1 MNSKMT
7 NWIIAIGLAALLF
20 SACRDETFY
29 SGTDAMITSSL
40 DTLTF
45 DTVFTEVG
53 TTTKF
58 FKIYN
63 QEEATIVIDE
73 IALQDLTGHFR
84 LNVDGTAGNVA
95 KNVQIAA
102 NDSIYVFVEATIN
115 PDLPLESSPYVLEDI
130 VDITIDDKTSI
141 VRLIAWG
148 QDANYVTGHGSV
160 SQIAF
165 ATPSS
170 VGTDTWVWD
179 DPKPYVIYGT
189 LVIDSLS
196 VILPAGTEVFV
207 HGGVAINDVLGVYT
221 SGLIFLLPNANII
234 SQGTAEEPVTILS
247 DRLEED
253 YEDVKGQW
261 FGIYLSGSR
270 QNEFHHTTISN
281 ALVGVRADSASSVSF
296 YESEI
301 SHTSA
306 SGLIGSHSEIY
317 AQNTLIHNTGGASIG
332 ADNGGTYEFYN
343 CTFVNYD
350 NQDEAI
356 QMANYKC
363 QNESCSVFT
372 ESDLDATF
380 VNCLVV
386 GNDSDE
392 IIFDS
397 AENQADFNYSFENC
411 FVQVDEFLLD
421 PDYSDF
427 FNNCI
432 NCLNNPP
439 KDTLFINM
447 DEYDFRLDT
456 FSMPI
461 DAGMNIPF
469 ILTEDILGNPRDDNY
484 DIGCYEFIF

>member
-1 MNSKMT
+1 MT
-7 NWIIAIGLAALLF
+7 NWIIAIGLIALLF
-20 SACRDETFY
+20 SACREETFF
-29 SGTDAMITSSL
+29 SGTDARISTSL

-63 QEEATIVIDE
+63 EEETAIIIDE

-84 LNVDGTAGNVA
+84 LNVDGAAGNVA
-95 KNVQIAA
+95 TNVQIAGK
-102 NDSIYVFVEATIN
+102 DSIYVFVEATIN
-115 PDLPLESSPYVLEDI
+115 PDEPLETSPYILEDI

-141 VRLIAWG
+141 VRLEAWG
-148 QDANYVTGHGSV
+148 QDANYITGHGSV
-160 SQIAF
+160 SQVAF
-165 ATPSS
+165 ATPTSLGS
-170 VGTDTWVWD
+170 DTWVWD
-179 DPKPYVIYGT
+179 DPKPYVVYGT
-189 LVIDSLS
+189 LIIDSITL
-196 VILPAGTEVFV
+196 VLPAGTEVFV
-207 HGGVAINDVLGVYT
+207 HGGVAINDLLGVYT
-221 SGLIFLLPNANII
+221 SGLIFLLPNAKII

-253 YEDVKGQW
+253 FDDVSGQW
-261 FGIYLSGSR
+261 FGIYLSGSKD
-270 QNEFHHTTISN
+270 NELRHTTISQS
-281 ALVGVRADSASSVSF
+281 LVGMRVDSASSLSM
-296 YESEI
+296 YECEI
-301 SHTSA
+301 SHTGA
-306 SGLIGSHSEIY
+306 SGLIGSHAEIY
-317 AQNTLIHNTGGASIG
+317 AQNTLIHNTGGASVG
-332 ADNGGTYEFYN
+332 VDNGGTYDFYN
-343 CTFVNYD
+343 CTFVNYG

-363 QNESCSVFT
+363 QNQTCSVFT
-372 ESDLDATF
+372 ESDLNTTF
-380 VNCLVV
+380 VNCLVL

-397 AENQADFNYSFENC
+397 AENQAEFNYSFESC

-427 FNNCI
+427 FNFCN

-469 ILTEDILGNPRDDNY
+469 ILTEDILGNPRDDKY
-484 DIGCYEFIF
+484 DIGCYEFIL

>member
-1 MNSKMT
+1 MNSKMI
-7 NWIIAIGLAALLF
+7 NWIIAIGLIALLF
-20 SACRDETFY
+20 SACREEKFF
-29 SGTDAMITSSL
+29 SGTDATISTSL

-63 QEEATIVIDE
+63 KEEETIIIDE
-73 IALQDLTGHFR
+73 ISLQDLTGHFR
-84 LNVDGTAGNVA
+84 LNVDGASGNVA
-95 KNVQIAA
+95 KNVQIGA

-115 PDLPLESSPYVLEDI
+115 PNLPLDISPYVLEDI
-130 VDITIDDKTSI
+130 VDISINDKTSI
-141 VRLIAWG
+141 VRLEAWG
-148 QDANYVTGHGSV
+148 QDANYITGHGSV
-160 SQIAF
+160 SQIAY
-165 ATPSS
+165 ATPTSL
-170 VGTDTWVWD
+170 GTNTWIWD
-179 DPKPYVIYGT
+179 DPKPYVVYGT
-189 LVIDSLS
+189 LVMDSITL
-196 VILPAGTEVFV
+196 ILPAGTEVFV

-247 DRLEED
+247 DRLEEEYD
-253 YEDVKGQW
+253 DVRGQW

-270 QNEFHHTTISN
+270 QNEFRHTTISQS
-281 ALVGVRADSASSVSF
+281 LIGVRADSASSVSLF
-296 YESEI
+296 ECEI

-306 SGLIGSHSEIY
+306 SGIIGSHAEVY
-317 AQNTLIHNTGGASIG
+317 AQNTLIHNSGGASVG
-332 ADNGGTYEFYN
+332 VDNGGTYEFNN
-343 CTFVNYD
+343 CTFVNYA

-356 QMANYKC
+356 QMTNYKC
-363 QNESCSVFT
+363 QNQSCSVISA
-372 ESDLDATF
+372 SDLNATF
-380 VNCLVV
+380 VNCLVL

-397 AENQADFNYSFENC
+397 VDDEDFNYSFENC
-411 FVQVDEFLLD
+411 FVQVDEFLEN
-421 PDYSDF
+421 PNYSDF
-427 FNNCI
+427 FNFCT

-461 DAGMNIPF
+461 NAGINIPF